1 MNINK
6 IKEHIYGL
14 SMSIDQMKF
23 EGMWELPNGVTLNS
37 YIVKGDKT
45 AIIDGFIGWDGV
57 ADTLYDSLGKIDINP
72 EDIDYLIV
80 NHMEPDHSGWI
91 ENFKKINN
99 HFKVIGTQKSANLIK
114 AFYGDGIEV
123 EVVKEGDSIDL
134 GNDLVLDFYPVPNVH
149 WPETMM
155 TYERKTKSLFSCD
168 LYGAFGKM
176 DGIVFDDEMTEE
188 QVEFYELEGV
198 RYFSNVMTTFSMMA
212 ERAIK
217 KTESLDIE
225 MVAPGHGPI
234 YRSHPEKIIDAYKRF
249 TQYAKGY
256 GKNQVTILWGS
267 MYGMTQKAVESIE
280 NELNE
285 MGINFVSLQLPQST
299 ESDIVTQ
306 VFQSAAIILAMP
318 TYEYKMFPP
327 MAHAIDELGRKR
339 ISNKHAFRFGSYG
352 WSGGAEKEL
361 NQLVETYKMKW
372 NFIDSV
378 EFEGKALD
386 EDIKKIKDGVK
397 SLVQAMKDYIIE

>member
-1 MNINK
+1 
-6 IKEHIYGL
+6 
-14 SMSIDQMKF
+14 
-23 EGMWELPNGVTLNS
+23 
-37 YIVKGDKT
+37 
-45 AIIDGFIGWDGV
+45 
-57 ADTLYDSLGKIDINP
+57 
-72 EDIDYLIV
+72 
-80 NHMEPDHSGWI
+80 
-91 ENFKKINN
+91 
-99 HFKVIGTQKSANLIK
+99 
-114 AFYGDGIEV
+114 
-123 EVVKEGDSIDL
+123 
-134 GNDLVLDFYPVPNVH
+134 
-149 WPETMM
+149 
-155 TYERKTKSLFSCD
+155 
-168 LYGAFGKM
+168 
-176 DGIVFDDEMTEE
+176 
-188 QVEFYELEGV
+188 
-198 RYFSNVMTTFSMMA
+198 
-212 ERAIK
+212 
-217 KTESLDIE
+217 
-225 MVAPGHGPI
+225 
-234 YRSHPEKIIDAYKRF
+234 
-249 TQYAKGY
+249 
-256 GKNQVTILWGS
+256 

-306 VFQSAAIILAMP
+306 VFQSAAIVLAMP